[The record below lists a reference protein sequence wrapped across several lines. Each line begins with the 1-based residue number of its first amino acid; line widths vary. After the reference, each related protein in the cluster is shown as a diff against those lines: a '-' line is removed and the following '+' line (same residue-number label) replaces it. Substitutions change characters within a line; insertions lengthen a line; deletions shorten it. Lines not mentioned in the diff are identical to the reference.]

1 MYRKYGR
8 SPLPKRAFR
17 GSSSILDSLIA
28 SVAVLDQDGVI
39 GWVNC
44 AWCHLGRANE
54 APDDVIEPIG
64 TNYLEICHRALNG
77 IDAEYAAAAAA
88 GIKRVMQREEKCF
101 RQDYP
106 CHLPHKERW
115 FEMWVTPLRGTRG
128 NVVVAHVEITDRK
141 KLELLHFA
149 ELAKVRRLNEYLSLG
164 EVLAEIGT
172 WQFERSS
179 NLIEWSP
186 GLLRI
191 MGLPPEGSAP
201 SLGVILRLWHPDD
214 RPRHREAI
222 ECALE
227 TGKGFTFQG
236 RFIRSDGT
244 VRHVR
249 LETRCQVSALGVVTG
264 LFGMVHDETAIRNA
278 NADLLDNIRRADNAA
293 LQTIRSMANLV
304 ELRDPYTS
312 GHERRVGLV
321 AADIAR
327 ELGWSNDRCELLKQ
341 VGLLHDIGK
350 IAIPSDILSKPKR
363 LTSAE
368 YELVKTHS
376 EAGFDLLKDIDFPLP
391 LAEIVRQ
398 HHERMDGSGYP
409 FGLIGNAILPEARVL
424 AVADVLESMAS
435 HRPYRPALGIDMA
448 LAELETDAFSL
459 YDAEVVGAIS
469 RMIRN
474 KGYVIP
480 N

>member
-1 MYRKYGR
+1 
-8 SPLPKRAFR
+8 
-17 GSSSILDSLIA
+17 
-28 SVAVLDQDGVI
+28 
-39 GWVNC
+39 
-44 AWCHLGRANE
+44 
-54 APDDVIEPIG
+54 
-64 TNYLEICHRALNG
+64 
-77 IDAEYAAAAAA
+77 
-88 GIKRVMQREEKCF
+88 
-101 RQDYP
+101 
-106 CHLPHKERW
+106 
-115 FEMWVTPLRGTRG
+115 
-128 NVVVAHVEITDRK
+128 
-141 KLELLHFA
+141 
-149 ELAKVRRLNEYLSLG
+149 
-164 EVLAEIGT
+164 
-172 WQFERSS
+172 
-179 NLIEWSP
+179 
-186 GLLRI
+186 
-191 MGLPPEGSAP
+191 
-201 SLGVILRLWHPDD
+201 
-214 RPRHREAI
+214 
-222 ECALE
+222 
-227 TGKGFTFQG
+227 
-236 RFIRSDGT
+236 
-244 VRHVR
+244 
-249 LETRCQVSALGVVTG
+249 
-264 LFGMVHDETAIRNA
+264 
-278 NADLLDNIRRADNAA
+278 
-293 LQTIRSMANLV
+293 MANLV